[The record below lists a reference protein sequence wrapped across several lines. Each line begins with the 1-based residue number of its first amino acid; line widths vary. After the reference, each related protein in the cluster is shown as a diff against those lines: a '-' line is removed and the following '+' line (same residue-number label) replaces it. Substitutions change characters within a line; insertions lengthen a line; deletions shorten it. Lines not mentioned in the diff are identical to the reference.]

1 LYRDKR
7 VDDQEKE
14 IKTTTKEKESG
25 ETTTMTKTWWSE
37 GVSELQLQIQ
47 SEGDE
52 GQDAMK
58 RSKEELKKPDD
69 EGDYQEP

>member
-1 LYRDKR
+1 
-7 VDDQEKE
+7 
-14 IKTTTKEKESG
+14 
-25 ETTTMTKTWWSE
+25 
-37 GVSELQLQIQ
+37 LQIQ